1 MTIPNDSVHVTW
13 GQRQI
18 PAAEGSH
25 LRCERSVLL
34 LLLGRNLSDM
44 GLKGTLF
51 LFDDLTMPGITAKS

>member
-1 MTIPNDSVHVTW
+1 MAANFSRVVIQVHNSVVSRMTVPNDSVH
-13 GQRQI
+13 
-18 PAAEGSH
+18 
-25 LRCERSVLL
+25 VLL